1 MSPLAGMRDAM
12 QFMTRQARTRVC
24 GLGPQQA
31 RQEALCIAQLRS
43 QIGIVAKPSL
53 AAVPDRLTVDGEVET
68 GGATMSPA
76 QEIGV
81 SQDNGEDG

>member
-53 AAVPDRLTVDGEVET
+53 AAVPERLPVDGDSETEVT
-68 GGATMSPA
+68 TMSPA
-76 QEIGV
+76 REAGAP
-81 SQDNGEDG
+81 QDGGQGD